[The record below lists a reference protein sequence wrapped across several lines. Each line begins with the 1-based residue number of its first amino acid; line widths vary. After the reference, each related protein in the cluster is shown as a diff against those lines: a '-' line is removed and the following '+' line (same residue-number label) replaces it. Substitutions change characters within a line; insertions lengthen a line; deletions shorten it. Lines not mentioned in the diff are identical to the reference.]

1 MNKKFSFVAIFFI
14 AGIVLAVTIST
25 KAFQEAYRGRKI
37 QKEVEDL
44 KAQAQKVQNENEAL
58 KQRIAYF
65 QTPEFQEKVAKEK
78 LNLQRPDENV
88 VVVKPSVENQQQNE
102 KQSEEIVEIKQD
114 IPNYMKWWNFFFKYW
129 YLSACEIQ
137 RVIRS

>member
-1 MNKKFSFVAIFFI
+1 MAIFFI

-114 IPNYMKWWNFFFKYW
+114 IPNYMKWWNFFFKY
-129 YLSACEIQ
+129 
-137 RVIRS
+137 